1 MCLDTGSAIWI
12 LLFLLFAAASPFV
25 VIAAVVHVVRN
36 HRTDRLTRLLD

>member
-12 LLFLLFAAASPFV
+12 LLFLLCAAASPFV

-36 HRTDRLTRLLD
+36 HRAETPLRILD